1 MAQKLT
7 HLLREV
13 DAFFMAESKVHENF
27 ERLARRLSEF
37 DIDFVLADGLAVGM
51 RGHLRVTVDV
61 DILTTEE
68 GLSRFKDRWLGR
80 GYVEKFSG
88 SKGVKDAETGVSI
101 EYAQGK
107 IDLGTLKRLLKAYKE
122 ASS

>member
-1 MAQKLT
+1 M
-7 HLLREV
+7 
-13 DAFFMAESKVHENF
+13 
-27 ERLARRLSEF
+27 
-37 DIDFVLADGLAVGM
+37 
-51 RGHLRVTVDV
+51 TVDV